1 MLRALVHLESKA
13 TSKACQTCN
22 MIRHNQSPSTVGT
35 LYSSIL
41 KDIQGYSEY
50 LQIFRDIDAYSTTLI
65 GM

>member
-1 MLRALVHLESKA
+1 
-13 TSKACQTCN
+13 